1 MKFFIVM
8 WLCIQS
14 PTVPLDK
21 TCVTQV
27 IKTSGYNTM
36 QECRYDA
43 VMFANKVMV
52 VPDIYVTTF
61 CTEKEVTTI

>member
-1 MKFFIVM
+1 MYPVTHCTF
-8 WLCIQS
+8 
-14 PTVPLDK
+14 DK

-61 CTEKEVTTI
+61 CTEKEVHITEEVIV